1 MRPWPQPKS
10 RRSSEGPLW
19 YPRTVLKTVG
29 GYDGRNAA
37 YDKALKPAL
46 LGKCQCSRIKKKD
59 AGMVYAKVAMGY
71 IYFLVPCSNLA
82 GRSVQ
87 YRPTFGERFRKGLL

>member
-1 MRPWPQPKS
+1 
-10 RRSSEGPLW
+10 
-19 YPRTVLKTVG
+19 
-29 GYDGRNAA
+29 
-37 YDKALKPAL
+37 
-46 LGKCQCSRIKKKD
+46 
-59 AGMVYAKVAMGY
+59 MVYAKVAMGY